1 MPIRFLVDLNAAL
14 SRAVELGASD
24 IHLKVGQPPVLRRD
38 GELGLLPDH
47 APLYDSDLEAAL
59 ATIADLSPAK
69 LSAFHETGEL
79 DLAYTADGLPRFRV
93 NGFRQRGSISFA
105 FRVIPKNVP
114 GFDELRLPQGVRRL
128 AEEHRGLVLC
138 TGATGS
144 GKTTT
149 LATVIDHINRT
160 RRQHIVT
167 IEDPIEILHPDH
179 GCIVNQREV
188 GLDTENF
195 LAAIRRV
202 LRQDPDVILI
212 GELRDAETAETA
224 LKAAESGHLV
234 FSTMHTI
241 DAAETISR
249 MIEFFPAVK
258 QEQIRSILAGVL
270 RGVISQRLLPRLEG
284 GRVAAVEVMVNNSRI
299 ADLIR
304 DQKTEEIP
312 DAIAEGQFFDMQ
324 TFTQALI
331 ELVLSKEIDREVAAN
346 SATNRHDFLVALEQA
361 LKRQKAGIAHE
372 QRLSEEARA
381 PEPGETPMPGL
392 RIAGTTEG

>member
-1 MPIRFLVDLNAAL
+1 VDLNAVL
-14 SRAVELGASD
+14 GRAVELGASD
-24 IHLKVGQPPVLRRD
+24 IHLKVGQAPVLRRD

-59 ATIADLSPAK
+59 TVVADLAPAK
-69 LSAFHETGEL
+69 LSHFHETGEL
-79 DLAYTADGLPRFRV
+79 DIAYTADGLPRFRV

-114 GFDELRLPQGVRRL
+114 GFEELRLPQGVRRL
-128 AEEHRGLVLC
+128 AEEHRGLVLV
-138 TGATGS
+138 TGAAGS

-160 RRQHIVT
+160 RRMHIVT
-167 IEDPIEILHPDH
+167 IEDPIEILHADH

-188 GLDTENF
+188 GLDTESF

-249 MIEFFPAVK
+249 MIEFFPAAK

-270 RGVISQRLLPRLEG
+270 RGVISQRLLPRKQS

-304 DQKTEEIP
+304 ESKAEEIS

-331 ELVLSKEIDREVAAN
+331 ELVLAGEVDREVAAN
-346 SATNRHDFLVALEQA
+346 ASTNRHDFLVALEHA
-361 LKRQKAGIAHE
+361 LKRQAAGVTTDRPVSEAE
-372 QRLSEEARA
+372 QK
-381 PEPGETPMPGL
+381 PEPGEQPLPGL
-392 RIAGTTEG
+392 RMAGSQEA

>member
-1 MPIRFLVDLNAAL
+1 VDLNAVLA
-14 SRAVELGASD
+14 RAVELGASD

-38 GELGLLPDH
+38 GELGVLPEH
-47 APLYDSDLEAAL
+47 APLYDSDLEAVL
-59 ATIADLSPAK
+59 AVLADLTPAK
-69 LSAFHETGEL
+69 LAAFHESGEL
-79 DLAYTADGLPRFRV
+79 DIAYTADTLPRFRV

-114 GFDELRLPQGVRRL
+114 SFEELRLPNGVRRL

-149 LATVIDHINRT
+149 LATIVDHINRT
-160 RRQHIVT
+160 RRIHIVT
-167 IEDPIEILHPDH
+167 IEDPIEILHADH
-179 GCIVNQREV
+179 GSIVNQREV
-188 GLDTENF
+188 GLDTESF
-195 LAAIRRV
+195 LSAVRRV
-202 LRQDPDVILI
+202 LRQDPDVILV

-270 RGVISQRLLPRLEG
+270 RGVISQRLLPRVQG
-284 GRVAAVEVMVNNSRI
+284 GRVAAVEVMVTNSRI

-304 DQKTEEIP
+304 EQKTEEIP
-312 DAIAEGQFFDMQ
+312 DAIAEGGFFDMQ
-324 TFTQALI
+324 TFMQALI
-331 ELVLSKEIDREVAAN
+331 ELVLMGEIDREVAAN
-346 SATNRHDFLVALEQA
+346 AATNRHDFLVALEQA
-361 LKRQKAGIAHE
+361 LKRQAAGVE
-372 QRLSEEARA
+372 TERLASETAPA
-381 PEPGETPMPGL
+381 PEAERSMPGL
-392 RIAGTTEG
+392 RIAGSQEG

>member
-1 MPIRFLVDLNAAL
+1 VDLNAVL
-14 SRAVELGASD
+14 GRAVELGASD
-24 IHLKVGQPPVLRRD
+24 IHLKVGQAPVLRRD

-47 APLYDSDLEAAL
+47 APLYDSDLEAILTVVAEL
-59 ATIADLSPAK
+59 APAK
-69 LSAFHETGEL
+69 LSHFHETGEL
-79 DLAYTADGLPRFRV
+79 DIAYTAEGLPRFRV

-114 GFDELRLPQGVRRL
+114 GFEELRLPQGVRRL
-128 AEEHRGLVLC
+128 AEEHRGLVLV

-160 RRQHIVT
+160 RRMHIVT
-167 IEDPIEILHPDH
+167 IEDPIEILHADH

-188 GLDTENF
+188 GLDTESF

-249 MIEFFPAVK
+249 MIEFFPAAK

-270 RGVISQRLLPRLEG
+270 RGVISQRLLPRRQS

-304 DQKTEEIP
+304 ERKAEEIP

-331 ELVLSKEIDREVAAN
+331 ELVLAGEVDREVAAN
-346 SATNRHDFLVALEQA
+346 ASTNRHDFLVALEHA
-361 LKRQKAGIAHE
+361 LKRQAAGLSTDRPVSEAE
-372 QRLSEEARA
+372 QK
-381 PEPGETPMPGL
+381 PEPGEQPLPGL
-392 RIAGTTEG
+392 RIAGSQER

>member
-1 MPIRFLVDLNAAL
+1 VDLNAVL
-14 SRAVELGASD
+14 GRAVELGASD

-47 APLYDSDLEAAL
+47 PPLYDSDLEAAL
-59 ATIADLSPAK
+59 AVVADLAPAK
-69 LSAFHETGEL
+69 LSHFHETGEL
-79 DLAYTADGLPRFRV
+79 DIAYTAEGLPRFRV

-105 FRVIPKNVP
+105 FRVIPKEVP
-114 GFDELRLPQGVRRL
+114 GFEQLRLPQGVRRL
-128 AEEHRGLVLC
+128 AEEHRGLVLV

-160 RRQHIVT
+160 RRMHIVT
-167 IEDPIEILHPDH
+167 IEDPIEILHADH

-188 GLDTENF
+188 GLDTESF

-249 MIEFFPAVK
+249 MIEFFPAAK

-270 RGVISQRLLPRLEG
+270 RGVISQRLLPRRQS

-304 DQKTEEIP
+304 ERKAEEIP

-331 ELVLSKEIDREVAAN
+331 ELVLAGEVDREVAAN
-346 SATNRHDFLVALEQA
+346 ASTNRHDFLVALEQA
-361 LKRQKAGIAHE
+361 LKRQAAGVTTD
-372 QRLSEEARA
+372 RPVSEAA
-381 PEPGETPMPGL
+381 QKPEPGEQPLPGL
-392 RIAGTTEG
+392 RIAGAQER